1 MHQTPTGCI
10 VGSMCKAALIAA
22 VAEAGSQAELARRIG
37 VRPSAVWNWLHRASS
52 KGIPPQHA
60 VDVERATGIP
70 RYEIRPDIFPSEAD
84 T

>member
-1 MHQTPTGCI
+1 
-10 VGSMCKAALIAA
+10 MCKAALIAA